1 MTLKKSPIRGYLR
14 GAIMPDYPWADG
26 KITADEFEELL
37 KNAEQKAAFFDLPD
51 EETAAILKE
60 SADDDS
66 DIKKTLDKLTKYLRS
81 SWFRN
86 LALKKAAEYGLSVEE
101 ADELAR
107 IWKNHKE
114 FLET

>member
-1 MTLKKSPIRGYLR
+1 M
-14 GAIMPDYPWADG
+14 DYPWVDG
-26 KITADEFEELL
+26 KITVDEFEKLL

-60 SADDDS
+60 SADTDT
-66 DIKKTLDKLTKYLRS
+66 DIKKTLDRLTKYLKSR
-81 SWFRN
+81 WFRSA
-86 LALKKAAEYGLSVEE
+86 ALNKAAEYGLSAEE